1 MNKTYCG
8 ACHGERG
15 CPECEKAAKSA
26 VYTSLAEFLL
36 PAGAGC
42 DGLFLVADLG
52 TTTLAFVCEDENET
66 VSYGTENPQR
76 SIAADVIGRVD
87 AAMRGK
93 REQLQTMI
101 REALAKGFLFVLET
115 LFEQRKKK
123 IEELESE
130 KVRIAIAG
138 NTVMQHLLMGHPVD
152 GLARAPFTPY
162 TTEKCEV
169 TFASLFSECS
179 VYAAFPDRIKSAT
192 VTVFPCFSAFV
203 GGDVT
208 AGAYALFP
216 EALRERGTGFQQ
228 TQSALLMDLGTNG
241 ELLLWNG
248 EGLFGTAAAMG
259 SAFEGGR
266 FAYASELFRLVAR
279 AIRQGA
285 LDETGLLCEPYFTE
299 GFEGV
304 LQEDIR
310 EFQLAKGA
318 LRAGMELLCEKTGTA
333 LSGISRIYI
342 AGGIGRFC
350 DAEDLFQTGLLP
362 EDFCGKVSFVG
373 NSCMGGLLRYIRDGE
388 PELWTEGEFLN
399 LAEQPEF
406 EALYYRYMNFV

>member
-15 CPECEKAAKSA
+15 CPDCEKAAKSA
-26 VYTSLAEFLL
+26 VYTSLTEFLL
-36 PAGAGC
+36 PDGTGC

-52 TTTLAFVCEDENET
+52 TTTLAFVCEDENGT

-76 SIAADVIGRVD
+76 SVAADVIGRVD
-87 AAMRGK
+87 AAMQGK
-93 REQLQTMI
+93 REQLQAMI

-115 LFEQRKKK
+115 LYKQREKK
-123 IEELESE
+123 IEESE
-130 KVRIAIAG
+130 PENLQIAIAG
-138 NTVMQHLLMGHPVD
+138 NTVMQHLLIGHPVD

-162 TTEKCEV
+162 TTEKSEV

-179 VYAAFPDRIKSAT
+179 VYAAFPDWIKRSD

-203 GGDVT
+203 GGDVV
-208 AGAYALFP
+208 AGTYALFP
-216 EALRERGTGFQQ
+216 EVLRERGNRTEQ

-248 EGLFGTAAAMG
+248 ERLSGTAAAMG

-266 FAYASELFRLVAR
+266 FSYASELFRLVAG
-279 AIRQGA
+279 AIRQGV

-318 LRAGMELLCEKTGTA
+318 LRAGTELLCQKSGIA
-333 LSGISRIYI
+333 LSGINRIYI
-342 AGGIGRFC
+342 AGGTGRFC
-350 DAEDLFQTGLLP
+350 AVEDLFQTGLLP
-362 EDFCGKVSFVG
+362 EEFYGKVSFVG
-373 NSCMGGLLRYIRDGE
+373 NSCMGGLLRYVRDRK